1 MMRRATKTIEQMLK
15 PTSYEGISA
24 VNKNASFI
32 GLLPDLANPL
42 LILVNAY
49 VVATSV
55 NGRYSHAVLTSKTL
69 GIWDL
74 DLYYT
79 SKQ

>member
-1 MMRRATKTIEQMLK
+1 
-15 PTSYEGISA
+15 
-24 VNKNASFI
+24 
-32 GLLPDLANPL
+32 LANPL